1 MATIRPVLIFL
12 GIATAIVVVVTGVRG
27 ISPSVVDSVNALAGY
42 LATAFGLTLG
52 VDLVFMGVILL
63 VLMPIRWWHGVD
75 PWSGT

>member
-1 MATIRPVLIFL
+1 VLIFL

-27 ISPSVVDSVNALAGY
+27 ISPSVVEAVNAVAGY

-52 VDLVFMGVILL
+52 VDLVFMGAILF
-63 VLMPIRWWHGVD
+63 VLLPTRWWQGVD